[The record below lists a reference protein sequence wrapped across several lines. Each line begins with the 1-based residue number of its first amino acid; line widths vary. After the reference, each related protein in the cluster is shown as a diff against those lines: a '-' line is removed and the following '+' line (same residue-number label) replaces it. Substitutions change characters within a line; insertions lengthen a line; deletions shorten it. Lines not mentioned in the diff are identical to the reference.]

1 MLRPRMVH
9 KLLAAS
15 PATDILNLNSHSEAG
30 IGVKTLLS
38 AFTGTAALF
47 VSYPASVIACLSLF
61 SPATDI
67 GFEHIYLSSE
77 NHQLVQGQS

>member
-1 MLRPRMVH
+1 MLRPRMIR

-15 PATDILNLNSHSEAG
+15 PATDSLNLNRHNEASN
-30 IGVKTLLS
+30 GVKTLLS
-38 AFTGTAALF
+38 AFMGTAALF
-47 VSYPASVIACLSLF
+47 VSYPACLSLF

-67 GFEHIYLSSE
+67 GFEYIHLSSE